1 MKLCFNRLYVLA
13 LRVIN
18 RLFKGVSVIIVRLC
32 ITPPEAV
39 ADGVHIKIEHAV
51 VVSLIICVKVSVDA
65 HKHGAGIC
73 RVSRLE
79 YLADRRG
86 IRRRGGK
93 ESRHTVVTYHDAGR
107 VLLCR
112 IHQHLL
118 KPYELIGTE
127 RAFFRVARGRAP
139 ACREIVL
146 PLFSC
151 GIIGIL
157 SIKADYSE
165 AVKFKIIVTDIL
177 VKLAVLSSPHDV
189 FVVSQR
195 CGNVCH

>member
-1 MKLCFNRLYVLA
+1 MRL
-13 LRVIN
+13 R
-18 RLFKGVSVIIVRLC
+18 

-39 ADGVHIKIEHAV
+39 ADGVHIEIEHAV
-51 VVSLIICVKVSVDA
+51 VISLIICVKVAVDT

-79 YLADRRG
+79 YLADCRG

-93 ESRHTVVTYHDAGR
+93 ESRHTVVAYHDAGR

-112 IHQHLL
+112 IHQHVL
-118 KPYELIGTE
+118 KPYELIGAE
-127 RAFFRVARGRAP
+127 RTFLSIARGRAP

-195 CGNVCH
+195 CGNVRH